1 MALSG
6 PYGRPSTFNESVSA
20 VTATPSQEL
29 GVIRE
34 ERGDKYIYA
43 YNNGNSQAIPGN
55 CVMISAL
62 TGPSFTVSTV
72 TSVSPVFGVVK
83 HATFTTGT
91 YGWLLVTGF
100 APLKADASTG
110 LAVGE
115 TVVAGTDGVNQRIT
129 GATGYF
135 WKPHAQVMQA
145 TASGGVGY
153 GWVNCW

>member
-20 VTATPSQEL
+20 VTATQSSEL
-29 GVIRE
+29 GTIRE
-34 ERGDKYIYA
+34 QGGDKYIYA
-43 YNNGNSQAIPGN
+43 YNNGATQAIPGN

-91 YGWLLVTGF
+91 YG
-100 APLKADASTG
+100 
-110 LAVGE
+110 
-115 TVVAGTDGVNQRIT
+115 
-129 GATGYF
+129 
-135 WKPHAQVMQA
+135 
-145 TASGGVGY
+145 
-153 GWVNCW
+153 